1 LGPFLFR
8 IIAQAMKKYIT
19 LLSIGLAISLNS
31 FAQKNEIAL
40 VIAPLEFE
48 EQSSYQAMYRRS
60 LNEKY
65 TLRAGL
71 RLLVDTDRE
80 TRNDTALSFVAGT
93 VQYDLSIGVQ
103 HKLFLDDLENLYL
116 YAGIDGY
123 FNSEFN
129 RKSYETYYGYYWS
142 MGLKPLVGLAYE
154 PLKNVRLSFEFRS
167 NLNVNL
173 QDYSAPG
180 ENIDRRFTYR
190 PLDQLSLGI
199 GYLF

>member
-1 LGPFLFR
+1 
-8 IIAQAMKKYIT
+8 MKKYFT
-19 LLSIGLAISLNS
+19 LLIVGLAISLNS

-40 VIAPLEFE
+40 VVAPLKFE
-48 EQSSYQAMYRRS
+48 EQSSYQTMYRRA

-65 TLRAGL
+65 VLRAGL
-71 RLLVDTDRE
+71 RVLVDTDKE
-80 TRNDTALSFVAGT
+80 TRNDTTLSFIAGII
-93 VQYDLSIGVQ
+93 QYDLSVGVQ
-103 HKLFLDDLENLYL
+103 RKLILGDLEKVYL
-116 YAGIDGY
+116 YAGVDGY

-142 MGLKPLVGLAYE
+142 MGVKPLVGLAYE
-154 PLKNVRLSFEFRS
+154 PLENVRLSFEYRS
-167 NLNVNL
+167 NFNVNL

-190 PLDQLSLGI
+190 PLDQLGLGI